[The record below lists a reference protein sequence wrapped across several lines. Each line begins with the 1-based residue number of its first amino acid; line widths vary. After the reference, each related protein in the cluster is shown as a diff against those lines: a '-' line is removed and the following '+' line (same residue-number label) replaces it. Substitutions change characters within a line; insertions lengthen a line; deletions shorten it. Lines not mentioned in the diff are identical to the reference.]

1 MIYPILVHAL
11 PVEDKTPVDYNTQ
24 LITDMIKS
32 GITPPKHINYD
43 GVLYRFS
50 SDGKR
55 GDLSGWYVA
64 FNTGL
69 QNAVYG
75 CWKQGVTVSWRADLG
90 RKLSFTEEM
99 ELKKRI
105 TEAKSARDR
114 ERGEKASEAAETASS
129 IINSSSSADDSHPY
143 LVKKGIKAHGALVA
157 GDGRLVIPICS
168 DGQDDIT
175 SVQYIDGD
183 SRKQF
188 LSGGAVSGGWWHL
201 GDLKNA
207 STVFICEGFATA
219 ASIHEATSQ
228 PVVIAFTANN
238 LHKVA
243 LAVRELVGVRC
254 RITICAD
261 RDDSGVGELKSGQAA
276 SAIGA
281 RVVVSPTAS
290 DFNDAVQSGIDIKE
304 LLMPVIANTGWL
316 INADDLCAQ
325 DITVRWLIKHWIPK
339 NSLIML
345 HGASGSGK
353 SLVVLDM
360 VARIASGSMSEWEGH
375 KVRHGQVVYL
385 AGEGHTG
392 MVARMRAWKE
402 HNNINSLRNIWVSS
416 SGCDLNSGGGL
427 QLARES
433 ILSVCESP
441 DLIVVDTL
449 HRFMSGD
456 ENSAQDA
463 GEMIRACAELQSEFN
478 CSVLLVHHT
487 GVGEGAQGR
496 ARGSSAWKG
505 AMESEISIVPATAD
519 RPLEIVNV
527 KSKDAMLADTHYMR
541 IRGHKFDGSGGGRA
555 WLDEDNEY
563 VIGAIVVSCDAPQV
577 VDKKGDEDKNA
588 FNDLL
593 NLYGIVGANGQKIL
607 TEKAWSDNTHD
618 GSGVKTGAI
627 REKRRKFKKRLLDAG
642 YILTCEEGYYA
653 NFGIVNL

>member
-1 MIYPILVHAL
+1 MIYPILVHDL
-11 PVEDKTPVDYNTQ
+11 PIEDRTPVDYNTQ
-24 LITDMIKS
+24 LINDMIKA
-32 GITPPKHINYD
+32 GITPPQTINYD
-43 GVLYRFS
+43 GTLYRFS

-55 GDLSGWYVA
+55 GDLNGWYVA

-69 QNAVYG
+69 QNAVFG
-75 CWKQGVTVSWRADLG
+75 CWKQGVTVSWRADIG

-114 ERGEKASEAAETASS
+114 ERGEKASAAAETASS
-129 IINSSSSADDSHPY
+129 IINSASAADDSHPY
-143 LVKKGIKAHGALVA
+143 LVKKGIQAHGALVA

-168 DGQDDIT
+168 DGHDDIT
-175 SVQYIDGD
+175 SIQYIDGD

-188 LSGGAVSGGWWHL
+188 LAGGAVAGGWWHI
-201 GDLKNA
+201 GEMKNA
-207 STVFICEGFATA
+207 PIVFICEGFATA
-219 ASIHEATSQ
+219 ASIHEETRQ
-228 PVVIAFTANN
+228 TVVIAFAANN

-281 RVVVSPTAS
+281 RVVVSPTPS
-290 DFNDAVQSGIDIKE
+290 DFNDAVQSGVDIKE
-304 LLMPVIANTGWL
+304 LLMPVVASTGWL
-316 INADDLCAQ
+316 INADVLCAQ
-325 DITVRWLIKHWIPK
+325 DITVRWLIKHWIPR

-360 VARIASGSMSEWEGH
+360 VARIASDSMGDWEGH
-375 KVRHGQVVYL
+375 KVRHGNVIYL

-392 MVARMRAWKE
+392 MVARMRAWQE
-402 HNNINSLRNIWVSS
+402 HNNINSLGNIWVSS
-416 SGCDLNSGGGL
+416 SGCDLNSSGGL

-433 ILSVCESP
+433 ILAVCESP

-487 GVGEGAQGR
+487 GVSEAAQGR

-505 AMESEISIVPATAD
+505 AMESEISIVAGD
-519 RPLEIVNV
+519 KDNPLEIVNV
-527 KSKDAMLADTHYMR
+527 KSKDAMLSETQYMR
-541 IRGHKFDGSGGGRA
+541 IRGHKFDGSSGGRA

-563 VIGAIVVSCDAPQV
+563 VIGAVVVSSEAV
-577 VDKKGDEDKNA
+577 IKVDKKGEDDKNA

-593 NLYGIVGANGQKIL
+593 NLYGVMGKNGQKIL
-607 TEKAWSDNTHD
+607 TEKSWSDNTHD
-618 GSGVKTGAI
+618 ESGVKTGAI

-642 YILTCEEGYYA
+642 YILTSEEGYYA
-653 NFGIVNL
+653 NFGVINL